1 MRNNLVFLL
10 LAADIIALAIATLLF
25 PATPRWLLAA
35 MLFLAALL
43 LGYAYISIV
52 RPIKTLTLGM
62 DLVNSQDFSS
72 RLAKVGHPDADKLVG
87 MFNRMM
93 DSLKNERLRRHEQ
106 NSFLE
111 LLIESSPMGIVVFDF
126 DNRMDMINPAAS
138 RLLSHGQAGQCLGRR
153 LCEMPGELA
162 AAVATVKQGETR
174 TIRLSD
180 TRIYR
185 CASLTFME
193 SGFRRPFILIE
204 SLTDE
209 VYRAERAAYE
219 KVIRMIAHE
228 VNNSMAGIKSLLET
242 LADIMADDDAM
253 TELIGKIGRAHV

>member
-93 DSLKNERLRRHEQ
+93 DSLRNERLRRHEQ

-138 RLLSHGQAGQCLGRR
+138 RLLSHGQAGKCPENWRQRWPL
-153 LCEMPGELA
+153 
-162 AAVATVKQGETR
+162 
-174 TIRLSD
+174 
-180 TRIYR
+180 
-185 CASLTFME
+185 
-193 SGFRRPFILIE
+193 
-204 SLTDE
+204 
-209 VYRAERAAYE
+209 
-219 KVIRMIAHE
+219 
-228 VNNSMAGIKSLLET
+228 
-242 LADIMADDDAM
+242 
-253 TELIGKIGRAHV
+253 

>member
-93 DSLKNERLRRHEQ
+93 DSLKTSVYAATNRIRFWNCLLNHRLW
-106 NSFLE
+106 
-111 LLIESSPMGIVVFDF
+111 
-126 DNRMDMINPAAS
+126 A
-138 RLLSHGQAGQCLGRR
+138 
-153 LCEMPGELA
+153 
-162 AAVATVKQGETR
+162 
-174 TIRLSD
+174 
-180 TRIYR
+180 
-185 CASLTFME
+185 
-193 SGFRRPFILIE
+193 
-204 SLTDE
+204 
-209 VYRAERAAYE
+209 
-219 KVIRMIAHE
+219 
-228 VNNSMAGIKSLLET
+228 
-242 LADIMADDDAM
+242 
-253 TELIGKIGRAHV
+253 